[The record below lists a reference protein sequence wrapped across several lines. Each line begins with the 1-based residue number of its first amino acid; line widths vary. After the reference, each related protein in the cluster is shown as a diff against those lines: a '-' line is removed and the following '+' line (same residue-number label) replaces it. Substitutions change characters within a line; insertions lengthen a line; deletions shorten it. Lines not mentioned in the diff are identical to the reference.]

1 MEIKYDSEADAAY
14 LRLTDA
20 QVVESDEVAECIVI
34 DVDADNKIVGI
45 EVMHASKRLPESV
58 IHPRAAE

>member
-1 MEIKYDSEADAAY
+1 MAIKYDREADAAY

-20 QVVESDEVAECIVI
+20 QVVESDEVAEGIVI

-45 EVMHASKRLPESV
+45 EVLHASKRLPESV
-58 IHPRAAE
+58 IHPQAAE